1 MNGLISLIGLTIL
14 RPREAAQ
21 QIIRL
26 PLDLNGAFAALGV
39 AIIFSVL
46 LSFFLSRGAPVPMIE
61 GVTPFTPIMLAG
73 FVLLTSGS
81 LAIALAGVGKAMGG
95 QGEFR
100 DMLLL
105 VAWLQVMQIAGQVI
119 QSAMFTL
126 SPALGSLTA
135 FVILGGLLWILVCF
149 IDEMHGL
156 ASIGRAI
163 FLLLMAIVGV
173 GLGLTL
179 LLGLAGV
186 GI

>member
-14 RPREAAQ
+14 RPRDAAA

-26 PLDLNGAFAALGV
+26 PLDLNGALAALGV

-46 LSFFLSRGAPVPMIE
+46 LSFFISGGEPVPMVE
-61 GVTPFTPIMLAG
+61 GMVPFTPLMLAG

-81 LAIALAGVGKAMGG
+81 LAIALTAVGKAMGG

-119 QSAMFTL
+119 QSTMFTL
-126 SPALGSLTA
+126 SPGLGSLTA
-135 FVILGGLLWILVCF
+135 FVILGGLLWILVAF

-156 ASIGRAI
+156 ASIGRSV

-179 LLGLAGV
+179 LLGLAGI